1 MKFRESPRS
10 AVLAWRKVIQST
22 QPEVL
27 GFDAKSQVQHVKQS
41 NVWLL
46 VYNGLHEIS

>member
-10 AVLAWRKVIQST
+10 AVLVWLKVKQRS

-27 GFDAKSQVQHVKQS
+27 GFDVKSQVQHVKQS
-41 NVWLL
+41 KVWLL